1 MRALWGVEYHL
12 LLRRWD
18 RGVCAHLRPRRWDG
32 ILLSPKVM
40 RILQPQTGGGQN
52 IYFFIS
58 FSFSSSFFF
67 MPICVFFSCK
77 CVFSFASSFFL
88 HAHRCFFM
96 RDCVYRL
103 RPLKLRLPSHL
114 LLNPLCY
121 PLLPWSA
128 SHFLLFCFSCCE
140 MYLNCRSRVAE
151 TI

>member
-1 MRALWGVEYHL
+1 MYEHWRATSNALCKTCTATGS
-12 LLRRWD
+12 
-18 RGVCAHLRPRRWDG
+18 
-32 ILLSPKVM
+32 IM